1 MINHFDHS
9 LDSSDEKKS
18 GTIVTAYCS
27 CIAGYV
33 ILIGAMDCV
42 SMYEC
47 MLCTYACVY
56 VCTFIV
62 HMNVAMYVCNPSDI
76 TDIHF

>member
-1 MINHFDHS
+1 M
-9 LDSSDEKKS
+9 KS

-27 CIAGYV
+27 YIAGYV

-47 MLCTYACVY
+47 MLCNMYVCICVY

-62 HMNVAMYVCNPSDI
+62 HMNVAMHVCNPSDI
-76 TDIHF
+76 TDTHF